1 MGEGVVEGG
10 AGSGADPLLD
20 RLARALPGVAAARR
34 YRRDWLRHDLVA
46 GLVLTTILIPAG
58 MGYAE
63 AIGLPPITG
72 LYASI
77 LPLIAYALFGPSR
90 ILVVGPDSSLVP
102 LVAAAVVPLAATP
115 EARAPLAALLA
126 LLAGGIVVAGG
137 LARLGT
143 VTDLLSIP
151 VRQAYLDGIA
161 VLIIASQ
168 LPKLFGFSAD
178 GETLPDQLSG
188 WIQGVRAGLTNP
200 TALVLG
206 LASLATI
213 LIIRRW
219 WPRIPGILVA
229 VVGATIISG
238 VLDLAGRSGIAVV
251 GVLPQ
256 GLPSLAL
263 PPLEPSLIIALLPA
277 AVSIALVSAADMSVL
292 SKAYAARGRY
302 EVDEDRELVG
312 LGAAN
317 IVAGLSG
324 GFGVS
329 SSSTRTPVAEAA
341 GARSQLTGVVGA
353 LAITFLIVFAPGLL
367 TALPATTLAAVVI
380 AAGISLVDVATF
392 ARLWRVRRFE
402 FLFGLVCFLGVIL
415 VGVIPGIFLA
425 VGLSLLAFVRT
436 AWQPHDAVLG
446 RAEGVKGYHD
456 LRYYPAARQVPGL
469 LLYRFD
475 APLFF
480 ANGEEFARRIRARL
494 VDAPTPVR
502 WVVVAAEPIT
512 DVDTT
517 AAAAIEDLL
526 DVLEAQGV
534 TLSFA
539 ELKDPVKD
547 RLRRYGTLARI
558 GEARCFPTVGT
569 AVDAY
574 VRETGQPWVDWEEAR
589 AAGGT
594 TTPAEVGR
602 PPGGVGWGAEPIDLS
617 DDGPAA
623 TAPPPGDDAGRPPD
637 GLAD

>member
-1 MGEGVVEGG
+1 MGERLVPDAGGV
-10 AGSGADPLLD
+10 AADAMLD
-20 RLARALPGVAAARR
+20 RLAHALPGVATARR
-34 YRRDWLRHDLVA
+34 YRRDWLRHDVLA
-46 GLVLTTILIPAG
+46 GLVLTAILIPAG

-77 LPLIAYALFGPSR
+77 LPLIAYAVFGPSR

-115 EARAPLAALLA
+115 ETRAPIAALLA
-126 LLAGGIVVAGG
+126 LIAGAVVIAGG
-137 LARLGT
+137 LARLGV

-178 GETLPDQLSG
+178 GQDVITLLSG
-188 WIQGVRAGLTNP
+188 WVTGIRDGLTNP
-200 TALVLG
+200 TALALG

-213 LIIRRW
+213 LIIRKW

-229 VVGATIISG
+229 VVGATVISG
-238 VLDLAGRSGIAVV
+238 ALDLAGRAGIAVV

-263 PPLEPSLIIALLPA
+263 PPLDPDLILALIPA
-277 AVSIALVSAADMSVL
+277 ALSIALVSATDMSVL

-302 EVDEDRELVG
+302 EVDENRELVG

-317 IVAGLSG
+317 IAAGLFG

-329 SSSTRTPVAEAA
+329 SSATRTPVAESA

-353 LAITFLIVFAPGLL
+353 IAIALLLVLAPGLL
-367 TALPATTLAAVVI
+367 APLPSTTLAAVVI
-380 AAGISLVDVATF
+380 AAGLSLVDVATF
-392 ARLWRVRRFE
+392 TRLWRVRRFE
-402 FLFGLVCFLGVIL
+402 FLFGVACFLGVVL

-425 VGLSLLAFVRT
+425 VGLSLLAFVRN

-456 LRYYPAARQVPGL
+456 LRYYPSARQIPGL

-480 ANGEEFARRIRARL
+480 ANGAEFARRIRARIAA
-494 VDAPTPVR
+494 APEPVR

-517 AAAAIEDLL
+517 AAEAIEELL
-526 DVLEAQGV
+526 DSLDAMGVVLA
-534 TLSFA
+534 FA

-558 GEARCFPTVGT
+558 GEAHCFPTVGT
-569 AVDAY
+569 AVDGY
-574 VRETGQPWVDWEEAR
+574 VRATGQAWVDWEEAKAANQAMAR
-589 AAGGT
+589 AEAFT
-594 TTPAEVGR
+594 L
-602 PPGGVGWGAEPIDLS
+602 GADTLMEP
-617 DDGPAA
+617 DGD
-623 TAPPPGDDAGRPPD
+623 APKPPD
-637 GLAD
+637 GEAPESPDGEAPESPDRLPD